1 LFLLL
6 VTYFLIIKVKSVSW
20 VLQFNLWICV
30 NMVKSSVISGFYKLS
45 PKERLAIV
53 KDFAG
58 LTDDEARLI
67 GQTCALPIDVA
78 DHIVE
83 NVIGVFP
90 EPLGIGTN
98 FLINGVDYLIPMAT
112 EEPSV
117 IAAASNA
124 AKMVREGG
132 GFHTSSTAPIMI
144 GQIQVVKLANV
155 HEAKDKVLAAKVDL
169 LKKANDQD
177 PILNQYGGGAKDV
190 GARIIDTTMGLML
203 IVELYV
209 DCRDA
214 MGANAVNTMAE
225 ACAPLIEQITGGQV
239 YLRILT
245 NLATKRLV
253 QATCTIP
260 KEAVGGEEVVE
271 GIAYASAFAAA
282 DPYRAATHNK
292 GALNGI
298 IATVLA
304 TGNDHRAIEAGAHA
318 YAALN
323 GQYTSFSKWIKDS
336 NGDLVGSIEL
346 PMAVG
351 LIGGAVRSHPIAK
364 ICMKILAVRSATEFG
379 EVLAAVGLAQN
390 LAALRALSSEGI
402 QRGHMS
408 LHARNV
414 AIAAGTPTDLVE
426 TIAERIIKEKAVN
439 VNRAKEILDELIKK
453 P

>member
-1 LFLLL
+1 MD
-6 VTYFLIIKVKSVSW
+6 TCLI
-20 VLQFNLWICV
+20 
-30 NMVKSSVISGFYKLS
+30 MAKSSVISGFYKLS
-45 PKERLAIV
+45 PKERLAII
-53 KDFAG
+53 KEFAG
-58 LTDDEARLI
+58 LTDDEARLLE
-67 GQTCALPIDVA
+67 QTGALPIDMA
-78 DHIVE
+78 DHMVE

-90 EPLGIGTN
+90 EPLGIGAN
-98 FLINGVDYLIPMAT
+98 FLINGIEYLIPMAT

-117 IAAASNA
+117 IAAASYA

-132 GFHTSSTAPIMI
+132 GFRTSSTAPVMI
-144 GQIQVVKLANV
+144 GQIQVCKLPNPQD
-155 HEAKDKVLAAKVDL
+155 AKDKVLAAKADL

-177 PILNQYGGGAKDV
+177 PILNQFGGGAKDL
-190 GARIIDTTMGLML
+190 GARIIETTMGPML

-225 ACAPLIEQITGGQV
+225 ACAPMIEQLTGGHV
-239 YLRILT
+239 YLRIIS
-245 NLATKRLV
+245 NLATKRL
-253 QATCTIP
+253 ASARCTVP

-292 GALNGI
+292 GALNGM
-298 IATVLA
+298 IAVILA

-323 GQYTSFSKWIKDS
+323 GQYTSFSKWIKNA
-336 NGDLVGSIEL
+336 NGDLEGSIEL

-351 LIGGAVRSHPIAK
+351 LIGGAVRTHPTAK
-364 ICMKILAVRSATEFG
+364 IAMKILGVKSANEFA
-379 EVLAAVGLAQN
+379 EVIAAVGLAQN
-390 LAALRALSSEGI
+390 LGALRALASEGI

-408 LHARNV
+408 LHARNI
-414 AIAAGTPTDLVE
+414 AINAGAPTELVDAV
-426 TIAERIIKEKAVN
+426 AERMVKEKKVR
-439 VNRAKEILDELIKK
+439 VDRAKEIIAELTKK

>member
-1 LFLLL
+1 MD
-6 VTYFLIIKVKSVSW
+6 TCLI
-20 VLQFNLWICV
+20 
-30 NMVKSSVISGFYKLS
+30 MAKSSVISGFYKLS
-45 PKERLAIV
+45 PKERLAII
-53 KDFAG
+53 KDRAG
-58 LTDDEARLI
+58 LSDEEAKLLE
-67 GQTCALPIDVA
+67 QTGALPIDMA
-78 DHIVE
+78 DHMVE

-90 EPLGIGTN
+90 EPLGIGVN
-98 FLINGVDYLIPMAT
+98 FLINGIEYLIPMAT

-132 GFHTSSTAPIMI
+132 GFHTGSTAPVMI
-144 GQIQVVKLANV
+144 GQIQVVKLSNAQD
-155 HEAKDKVLAAKVDL
+155 AKDKVLAAKANI

-177 PILNQYGGGAKDV
+177 PILNQFGGGAKDL
-190 GARIIDTTMGLML
+190 GARAIETTMGPML

-225 ACAPLIEQITGGQV
+225 ACAPMIEQLTGGHV
-239 YLRILT
+239 YLRIIS
-245 NLATKRLV
+245 NLATKRL
-253 QATCTIP
+253 ARARCTVP
-260 KEAVGGEEVVE
+260 KEAVGGEEVVD

-298 IATVLA
+298 IAVILA

-323 GQYTSFSKWIKDS
+323 GPYTSFSKWTKNN
-336 NGDLVGSIEL
+336 NGDLEGSIEI

-351 LIGGAVRSHPIAK
+351 LIGGAVKTHPIAK
-364 ICMKILAVRSATEFG
+364 IAMKILGVKSANEFA
-379 EVLAAVGLAQN
+379 EVLVAVGLAQN

-408 LHARNV
+408 LHSRNI
-414 AIAAGTPTDLVE
+414 AINAGAPSELVDAV
-426 TIAERIIKEKAVN
+426 AERMVKEKKVR
-439 VNRAKEILDELIKK
+439 VDRAKEIIAELTKT